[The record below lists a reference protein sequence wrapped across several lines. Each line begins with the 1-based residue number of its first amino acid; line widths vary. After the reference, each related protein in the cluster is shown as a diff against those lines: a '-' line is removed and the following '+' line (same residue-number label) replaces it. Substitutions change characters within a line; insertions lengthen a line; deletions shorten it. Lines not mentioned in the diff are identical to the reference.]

1 MGIGYAVVWRP
12 TLMVMSRIL
21 VVSTTSL
28 GMIGVIVLIVV
39 GLYVMAPETMVGSG
53 CLMGLCLTVH
63 RPDHP
68 LLLPLVRVVVG
79 VAAVDAG
86 EVPLRLLL
94 RLLLGAA
101 TEVVAVGAGVP
112 PLPAEEKGV
121 VMSVEDS
128 LLVGILLVG
137 RPSIVAVLVPLI

>member
-1 MGIGYAVVWRP
+1 MGIGNAEAGHRILTV
-12 TLMVMSRIL
+12 LSRIL

-28 GMIGVIVLIVV
+28 RIRGVIALIEE
-39 GLYVMAPETMVGSG
+39 GLFVMAPETRVGSG
-53 CLMGLCLTVH
+53 SLMGSCLTVH

-86 EVPLRLLL
+86 GVPLRLLL

-121 VMSVEDS
+121 VMSVEGS
-128 LLVGILLVG
+128 LLAEILLVG
-137 RPSIVAVLVPLI
+137 RPSIVAVLVPQI